1 MDDIQNLLRTGS
13 WVPKSRS
20 KSPNPYE
27 RTRNYYDSYDPS
39 RSYYKPPKSNISV
52 PRRKRPPRPTVEDEV
67 ESLAKEHT
75 ESTVFEATE
84 DEPKHRGEVDQLP
97 IILPV
102 HEYNPERRFVIV
114 PGAETETD
122 KEEAIDKERY
132 DANTC
137 RKYVLVTPEDGVKDD
152 KRDKSATRGEKESRE
167 LKEERRLPH
176 IPKRKSHQDL
186 PRLDTHVDEQ
196 EQAPIRRSNSRHSRE
211 KVVVDQDRDYHRR
224 TGSQSSRPPRDD
236 EFLSPAVKYTNG
248 GRDREY
254 RAYDTGRP
262 SRSSSTRGD
271 ARIETAGSRR
281 GNYLGSEYHSG
292 QSTHKRASSTASGG
306 GPNRE
311 RQPQERPRSFVYP
324 GDPSNNSAYVPDDIM
339 SFMAPDVDFSPSKH
353 RRDVSPPRG
362 HRSSNS
368 PPYYPRKAGKGMPDP
383 LQYKH
388 QPHSRTRG
396 QDGYASDES
405 YRERRDKGH
414 SYSRSA
420 VELGY
425 PPYQAA
431 DETSSRADGRYES
444 PSAVANSSPSR
455 YRVDDRSG
463 MPSGYHSRDPSAS
476 APVDVPL
483 SSSLGRSSTLERR
496 SESKRVPSLSPED
509 SGEPKSPVLYWQPDP
524 HNPSEDR
531 NIVASTPVTS
541 LRRYSEDVAKG
552 LFPELPD
559 CRWKTPT
566 PPSHIS
572 GSDQFMTLKQAE
584 NFVICPNCYKEV
596 FAGSVFQHLFVPA
609 LVRGKGQLIS
619 CDFGGSIW
627 YRIAYILTLKA
638 NYPDLRLLLGVAA
651 VDSRQQPCGGSEPA
665 SRIWYSMMGT
675 SSRRPISTFQVCLSC
690 AKMAEALLPNLAGV
704 FVPQYGHEP
713 TWGICDLYYTP
724 DRKRFIDYFD
734 LMESTS
740 DQALQQRTAPDVISL
755 ADRIR
760 QISLNDECWRSTP
773 VKGRRWYVMDRIPE
787 FTVCEECFEE
797 VVVPM
802 LESEDGGRIPR
813 DFLRN
818 RQTRPVAACQLYSER
833 MRNIFK
839 VACEHDDFKFLE
851 SEVLERIR
859 QMGEIRAR
867 HKELK
872 REDQNDPEIQKE
884 IAALVKWQNAVA

>member
-1 MDDIQNLLRTGS
+1 MVEMDDIQNLLRTGS
-13 WVPKSRS
+13 WAPKSRS
-20 KSPNPYE
+20 KSPNPYV
-27 RTRNYYDSYDPS
+27 TQW
-39 RSYYKPPKSNISV
+39 SYYESPRSNIGI

-75 ESTVFEATE
+75 DSTVSDATD
-84 DEPKHRGEVDQLP
+84 DEPKFRGEVDQMPILLP
-97 IILPV
+97 I
-102 HEYNPERRFVIV
+102 HEHNPERRFVIV

-137 RKYVLVTPEDGVKDD
+137 RKYVLVPPEDGAKDD
-152 KRDKSATRGEKESRE
+152 RGGKDATRGEKEPRESRE
-167 LKEERRLPH
+167 ERKLPH
-176 IPKRKSHQDL
+176 LPKRKSHHDL

-211 KVVVDQDRDYHRR
+211 KVVVDQDRGYHGR
-224 TGSQSSRPPRDD
+224 TESQSSRPPRDD

-262 SRSSSTRGD
+262 SRSPSTRRD
-271 ARIETAGSRR
+271 AKIETAGSRR
-281 GNYLGSEYHSG
+281 GNHLGSDYHSN
-292 QSTHKRASSTASGG
+292 QSMHKRASSTASGG
-306 GPNRE
+306 GPSRE

-339 SFMAPDVDFSPSKH
+339 SFMAPDVDFSPSKN

-362 HRSSNS
+362 PRSSNS

-396 QDGYASDES
+396 HDGYASDEN

-420 VELGY
+420 VEPVY

-431 DETSSRADGRYES
+431 DEISSRVSGRYES
-444 PSAVANSSPSR
+444 PSAPANSSPSR
-455 YRVDDRSG
+455 YRSDDKSG

-476 APVDVPL
+476 APIDPPL
-483 SSSLGRSSTLERR
+483 SSSLGRSSALERR
-496 SESKRVPSLSPED
+496 PESKPVPSLSPED
-509 SGEPKSPVLYWQPDP
+509 SGEPKSPVLYWQPERLN
-524 HNPSEDR
+524 HLEER
-531 NIVASTPVTS
+531 NA
-541 LRRYSEDVAKG
+541 DVAKG

-566 PPSHIS
+566 HPRNIS
-572 GSDQFMTLKQAE
+572 GSDQFMTLKQAD
-584 NFVICPNCYKEV
+584 NFVICPDCYKEV
-596 FAGSVFQHLFVPA
+596 FANSTFQHLFVPA

-651 VDSRQQPCGGSEPA
+651 VDARHQPCGGPEPA
-665 SRIWYSMMGT
+665 TRIWYSMMGT
-675 SSRRPISTFQVCLSC
+675 NSRRPISTFQVCLSC
-690 AKMAEALLPNLAGV
+690 AKMVEALLPNLAGV
-704 FVPQYGHEP
+704 FVPVDGHEP
-713 TWGICDLYYTP
+713 IWGICDLYYTP

-734 LMESTS
+734 LVETTS
-740 DQALQQRTAPDVISL
+740 DQALQQRMAPDIIAL

-760 QISLNDECWRSTP
+760 HISLNDECWRGTP
-773 VKGRRWYVMDRIPE
+773 VRDRRWYVMDRIPE
-787 FTVCEECFEE
+787 FTVCEECFDA
-797 VVVPM
+797 VVWPM
-802 LESEDGGRIPR
+802 LEVEDSGRIPR

-818 RQTRPVAACQLYSER
+818 RQTKPVASCQLYSER

-839 VACEHDDFKFLE
+839 VACEHNDFKFLE

-859 QMGEIRAR
+859 QMDEIRAR
-867 HKELK
+867 HKELQ
-872 REDQNDPEIQKE
+872 REDQNDPEVQKE
-884 IAALVKWQNAVA
+884 IAALVKWQNSVA